1 MIVEHR
7 RTAPT
12 LAALALLAVASPA
25 AAWEAVPPP
34 TDQVVWVERDHALPT
49 GLFAATAGGLFHS
62 PDAGETWRLLD
73 EHAFERLATTPADP
87 RTLYALV
94 KEETFVF
101 AVYRSHDGGESFD
114 RSILLGGGFGGRIFD
129 FAVAP
134 GDAELLY
141 ASLSTREGEL
151 ATSFRTDVQRSTDG
165 GATWTSIRWFP
176 ADKAD
181 GGEFVLD
188 LEVAPTDPGRLYA
201 ATEDGLDRSDD
212 GGDTWVRVRPGGWLH
227 LAIDPLDEDHVLAI
241 AAGAAGLAGGLWE
254 TRDAG
259 ATWSPVLVSA
269 LPEPPPLSGIQFDP
283 IDRTVLYAVAG
294 DGGGAIDRVLASRD
308 AGATWSAVDL
318 PLASPVRQLTVTPTA
333 PRNLLAIAGDR
344 SLERTVFAL
353 PLCPGRPTALCLH
366 EDRFLVEVAWEDF
379 QGGRGSGFAAP
390 LTPDAGT
397 FWFFEPDNV
406 ELAVKVLDARAVN
419 GHWWVFFGAL
429 TNVEFDLRVVDLEG
443 GRGRLYSNPSGRF
456 ASLGDTAAFP
466 QPFDPN
472 AGPAP
477 AAEWGMSRAGVAAG
491 AAAGIAMVPA
501 PATELAG
508 TCTDDAT
515 TVCLLDRFR
524 VTVDWQDRTG
534 HGGPGQARPLTTE
547 TGWFWFFHPDNP
559 ELFVKVL
566 DGRPVNG
573 HWWVFYGSLTDV
585 AFDLVVEDTVGGG
598 EARYHHPQGTF
609 ASHGDTTALP

>member
-1 MIVEHR
+1 MNVAHR
-7 RTAPT
+7 RTA
-12 LAALALLAVASPA
+12 LALATLALLAVAFPA
-25 AAWEAVPPP
+25 AAWEAVSPT

-73 EHAFERLATTPADP
+73 EQAFERLATTPADP

-141 ASLSTREGEL
+141 ASLSTRQGEL

-165 GATWTSIRWFP
+165 GATWMSIRWFP

-181 GGEFVLD
+181 GGKFVFD

-241 AAGAAGLAGGLWE
+241 AAGAAGVAGGLWE

-269 LPEPPPLSGIQFDP
+269 LPEPPPLSAIHFDP

-294 DGGGAIDRVLASRD
+294 DGSGAIDRVLASRD

-318 PLASPVRQLTVTPTA
+318 PLASPIRQLTVTPTA

-344 SLERTVFAL
+344 SLERTSFAL
-353 PLCPGRPTALCLH
+353 PLCPERPTALCLH
-366 EDRFLVEVAWEDF
+366 DDRFLVEVAWQDF
-379 QGGRGSGFAAP
+379 QGGRGPGFAER
-390 LTPDAGT
+390 LTTDAGT

-406 ELAVKVLDARAVN
+406 ELAVKVLDARTVN
-419 GHWWVFFGAL
+419 DHWWVFFGAL
-429 TNVEFDLRVVDLEG
+429 TNVELDLRVMDLTA
-443 GRGRLYSNPSGRF
+443 GRSRRYHNPSGRF
-456 ASLGDTAAFP
+456 ASRGDTAAFP
-466 QPFDPN
+466 
-472 AGPAP
+472 AGAAP
-477 AAEWGMSRAGVAAG
+477 AAAAPGPAWFLMLPGSDVAG
-491 AAAGIAMVPA
+491 ACA
-501 PATELAG
+501 
-508 TCTDDAT
+508 DDAT
-515 TVCLLDRFR
+515 TLCLLDRFR
-524 VTVDWQDRTG
+524 VRVTWQDPTG
-534 HGGPGQARPLTTE
+534 NGGPGQARPLTTE
-547 TGWFWFFHPDNP
+547 TGWFWFFDANNP

-585 AFDLVVEDTVGGG
+585 AFDLLVEDTVGGG
-598 EARYHHPQGTF
+598 EASFHHAGGTF
-609 ASHGDTTALP
+609 ASDGDTTALP